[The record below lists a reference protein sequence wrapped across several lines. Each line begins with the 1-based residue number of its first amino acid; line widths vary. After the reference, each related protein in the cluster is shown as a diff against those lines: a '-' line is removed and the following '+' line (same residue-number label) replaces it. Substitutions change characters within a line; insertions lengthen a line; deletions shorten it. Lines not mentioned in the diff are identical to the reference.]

1 MPFLEDHSEI
11 NLKIRIIRESIAVF
25 IELVQVV
32 EVEIVLY
39 AFPDVV
45 GGVGFFLRET
55 VGTKEYIAWID
66 QIFHER
72 ETDLVALQC
81 LIIEIAVTPGYLF
94 LRHIL

>member
-1 MPFLEDHSEI
+1 LEDHSEI

-45 GGVGFFLRET
+45 GGVGFFL
-55 VGTKEYIAWID
+55 
-66 QIFHER
+66 QER
-72 ETDLVALQC
+72 
-81 LIIEIAVTPGYLF
+81 F
-94 LRHIL
+94 